1 MLQAKD
7 NLWSLVSTSPLCW
20 TSLWLYYELAIKI
33 LEWGVHIVLDL
44 DIYLYRLV
52 SIINKHNTVQKK
64 PDQLKSGLKS
74 LALSVYTGHRLTTV
88 V

>member
-1 MLQAKD
+1 MGG
-7 NLWSLVSTSPLCW
+7 
-20 TSLWLYYELAIKI
+20 
-33 LEWGVHIVLDL
+33 GVHIVLDL

-52 SIINKHNTVQKK
+52 SIINKYNTVQKK

-74 LALSVYTGHRLTTV
+74 LAVSVYTGHRLTTV

>member
-1 MLQAKD
+1 MS
-7 NLWSLVSTSPLCW
+7 WPLKYW
-20 TSLWLYYELAIKI
+20 NG
-33 LEWGVHIVLDL
+33 GVHIVLDL

-74 LALSVYTGHRLTTV
+74 LAVSVYTGHRLTTV